1 MRALV
6 SILVG
11 LAVFA
16 GCAGAWWVYWPLWQ
30 IESRVKTKLPEAKT
44 ANFSSVTYNRATRS
58 GCGYVDAQVGAGAP
72 AGSPTGKRHFILMP
86 DGKLEFDPD
95 DRLRGSSLQQLQA
108 LQKHANYLSLVYTH
122 CAAG

>member
-30 IESRVKTKLPEAKT
+30 IESQVKTKLPEVKT
-44 ANFSSVTYNRATRS
+44 ASFSSVTYNRATRS
-58 GCGYVDAQVGAGAP
+58 GCGYVDAQGG
-72 AGSPTGKRHFILMP
+72 AGSPSGKTHFILMP
-86 DGKLEFDPD
+86 DGKVEFDPN
-95 DRLRGSSLQQLQA
+95 DRVRGSTLQQLQA

-122 CAAG
+122 CATG